1 MGKKTLQLSGRFTL
15 DNVKDAV
22 VAQITEGGGELSV
35 FMEGVFVDT
44 QHQGAIQRE
53 PFTGF
58 SLRKLPID
66 AGYGGWTELFEPARC
81 GT

>member
-44 QHQGAIQRE
+44 EHQGEFVASSFE
-53 PFTGF
+53 SS
-58 SLRKLPID
+58 SL
-66 AGYGGWTELFEPARC
+66 G
-81 GT
+81 